1 MAQLVTDSAPVA
13 ARGAEC
19 GLWSGEYW
27 AQQVIRAEVATDTR
41 GFFEGIRRVD
51 LPPGSGG
58 VRSERHAAAS
68 IAVPSML
75 ALASAG
81 VR

>member
-27 AQQVIRAEVATDTR
+27 AQQVSLPRRR
-41 GFFEGIRRVD
+41 GRGRKVH
-51 LPPGSGG
+51 
-58 VRSERHAAAS
+58 HAA
-68 IAVPSML
+68 L
-75 ALASAG
+75 AICS
-81 VR
+81 

>member
-41 GFFEGIRRVD
+41 GFFEGIRRV
-51 LPPGSGG
+51 PIRRKEAGG
-58 VRSERHAAAS
+58 NE
-68 IAVPSML
+68 
-75 ALASAG
+75 
-81 VR
+81 